1 MSRTLRFLANDL
13 VVETGDWA
21 GRPALDF
28 IRGDL
33 GLTGAKEG
41 CREGDCGACAVL
53 VGERP
58 LAGGSGAAAVYKAVP
73 SCILALGELEG
84 RHLVTIEGLSAGA
97 AAAGLEKGLTP
108 VMRAFLEEN
117 ASQCGFCSPGFIISL
132 TAWLLAGRRMDE
144 EGALEAVEGNLCRC
158 TGYGSI
164 RRAASRI
171 LKEFADLPSEP
182 AARLAALAK
191 AGVVPASLEA
201 FADGRLLPAAP
212 AGSDGA
218 APAHAAASAPAAGAA
233 PSGGALPAAGSPLPA
248 LILGGGTD
256 FYVRNTDPE
265 PREGFRLLD
274 ADPRLKAIERRG
286 SVLEVGAAV
295 TVRDFFASP
304 EVRAALAGVEAFEGR
319 FASVLIRNR
328 ATLGGNVVNASPV
341 ADMTSILIALG
352 ASLRLERSGQAPRE
366 LALERLY
373 LGYKRLDLAPG
384 EIVAAFLI
392 PVAGALR
399 LGFEKASK
407 RKSLDIAA
415 VNTAAALELDGRR
428 ITRARISAGGVAATP
443 LLLEATSDLLAG
455 REVSAA
461 TAVEAARSA
470 VSEVSPIGDVRGSAG
485 YRIRVLERLV
495 LAHFVS
501 LFPED
506 RALAEGVA
514 KEVLK

>member
-1 MSRTLRFLANDL
+1 
-13 VVETGDWA
+13 
-21 GRPALDF
+21 
-28 IRGDL
+28 
-33 GLTGAKEG
+33 
-41 CREGDCGACAVL
+41 
-53 VGERP
+53 
-58 LAGGSGAAAVYKAVP
+58 
-73 SCILALGELEG
+73 
-84 RHLVTIEGLSAGA
+84 
-97 AAAGLEKGLTP
+97 
-108 VMRAFLEEN
+108 
-117 ASQCGFCSPGFIISL
+117 
-132 TAWLLAGRRMDE
+132 
-144 EGALEAVEGNLCRC
+144 
-158 TGYGSI
+158 
-164 RRAASRI
+164 
-171 LKEFADLPSEP
+171 
-182 AARLAALAK
+182 
-191 AGVVPASLEA
+191 
-201 FADGRLLPAAP
+201 
-212 AGSDGA
+212 
-218 APAHAAASAPAAGAA
+218 
-233 PSGGALPAAGSPLPA
+233 
-248 LILGGGTD
+248 
-256 FYVRNTDPE
+256 
-265 PREGFRLLD
+265 
-274 ADPRLKAIERRG
+274 
-286 SVLEVGAAV
+286 
-295 TVRDFFASP
+295 
-304 EVRAALAGVEAFEGR
+304 
-319 FASVLIRNR
+319 
-328 ATLGGNVVNASPV
+328 
-341 ADMTSILIALG
+341 MTSILIALG

-399 LGFEKASK
+399 LSFEKASK